1 MNATLSKK
9 SEHVLQFSIIVSPLL
24 TTKRRQK
31 ERPLI
36 VYEVIVNMVF
46 VYLLRANIISSFGK
60 PKVVALACIL
70 FHNKNSYASTAWTR
84 IGAAPASNGA

>member
-1 MNATLSKK
+1 MNATLFKK
-9 SEHVLQFSIIVSPLL
+9 SEHVLQFSIIVGPIDN
-24 TTKRRQK
+24 KADDR

-70 FHNKNSYASTAWTR
+70 FHNKNSYASTA
-84 IGAAPASNGA
+84 

>member
-9 SEHVLQFSIIVSPLL
+9 SEHVLQFSIIVELVLL
-24 TTKRRQK
+24 TTKRRQR

-70 FHNKNSYASTAWTR
+70 FHNKNSYASTA
-84 IGAAPASNGA
+84 

>member
-70 FHNKNSYASTAWTR
+70 FHNKNSYASTA
-84 IGAAPASNGA
+84 

>member
-1 MNATLSKK
+1 MNAR
-9 SEHVLQFSIIVSPLL
+9 
-24 TTKRRQK
+24 KRACFAVFYHCRTCPIDNK
-31 ERPLI
+31 ADDRERPLI

-70 FHNKNSYASTAWTR
+70 FHNKNSYASTA
-84 IGAAPASNGA
+84 

>member
-9 SEHVLQFSIIVSPLL
+9 SEHVLQFSIIVGPLVSPIDN
-24 TTKRRQK
+24 KADDR

-70 FHNKNSYASTAWTR
+70 FHNKNSYASTA
-84 IGAAPASNGA
+84 

>member
-9 SEHVLQFSIIVSPLL
+9 SEHVLQFSIIVELVLL

-70 FHNKNSYASTAWTR
+70 FHNKNSYASTA
-84 IGAAPASNGA
+84 